1 MRSPPAP
8 SDFSSPPLPS
18 TTPSPASTSTSPPP
32 PAPPSV
38 APPTSSSG
46 SPVAPSRASPP
57 LSSAGLHLEATPAPS
72 RSLQT
77 SSPRG
82 PSPPVSASEPESSE
96 AECGAVPSPLDI
108 FESILS
114 LCECGHSDFVST
126 PRPSFHPEAEV
137 PPPLRAKARESIPP
151 LELPEF
157 PLETPPRWRG
167 YRATVKRQ
175 APVRSRSLSSPIQ
188 TRSRVLMVPPTP
200 AHASLH
206 APSSLLPV
214 EDPACDPNAF
224 CCCSPTAGKR
234 PASAAA
240 MALLQPSTRSYYYY
254 APAPLLSPSGSP
266 PPAGGPRAYTTTA
279 VPAAVASESFYHVAN
294 DAAHVVHA
302 PSLSDAY
309 VSRHETRQ
317 LTVPTL
323 AAAAPAAAG
332 TGEAWGD
339 ARRRLPDSAAADRG
353 SSVTSA
359 LLRKEAELQAL
370 IEEKRLELRLL
381 ERQVNGRRVAEG
393 TSELEEVRHLRGN
406 LCEKEMEVEQLRA
419 EVNLARKEK
428 GDLSADLL
436 VKDAVISALK
446 AGEDAS
452 DLPGVRTVEAVKT
465 LREKEDEN
473 RLLTRRLEALREERR
488 DMRELLLQKDK
499 QLAAA
504 MNVSNPEA
512 KEASAVQ
519 LGVQAIAM
527 VQDSV
532 ELREKIKQLNAQVA
546 ALKEEKS
553 RRELLLEET
562 FRKLTDKRK
571 EAAGLLEM
579 VSQRDMKLARV
590 ETFLQQRNRDYDQL
604 QEQARASL
612 KAETERAE
620 KGEEEIKILEEQQ
633 NALKNIVASRDE
645 KVTCLQ
651 NEVVRRDARIK
662 QLDERLALLSQDLE
676 QTSSHLQQLLRASAA
691 KDAYLYELE
700 SQLRRNEVER
710 QASYLAE
717 VSRTRR
723 LALETRL
730 KEEECRVA
738 LNDKDEALTSAQHE
752 LSRNA
757 LTLQQL
763 RQAFAT
769 VEATDACYRPAAACY
784 RGSKDARTLS
794 RTTSLPFST
803 PADDALYRIPTA
815 SSVPQRPLQESL
827 RLLEVDGVSPQGS
840 GGSPG
845 PTGLLRPA
853 GKGDTSALYT
863 YKVSPTPDTTGAST
877 LVYPAGVSP
886 QTLAPAQAYAGILR
900 VNAAAG
906 GDTTTCAEA
915 QGREA
920 SPTAYATLP
929 VSRAAKVATK
939 KGSGELR
946 SLHKQ

>member
-1 MRSPPAP
+1 MRSPPAS
-8 SDFSSPPLPS
+8 SDSSPPPLPS
-18 TTPSPASTSTSPPP
+18 TTPSPTSTSSSPPP
-32 PAPPSV
+32 PAPPSA
-38 APPTSSSG
+38 APPSSSSG
-46 SPVAPSRASPP
+46 SPVAPSPASSPP
-57 LSSAGLHLEATPAPS
+57 SSGGGLHLEATPAPS
-72 RSLQT
+72 RSLQA
-77 SSPRG
+77 SSPRD
-82 PSPPVSASEPESSE
+82 PAPLVSASEPESSE
-96 AECGAVPSPLDI
+96 ADCGAVPSPLDI
-108 FESILS
+108 FESILR

-126 PRPSFHPEAEV
+126 PRLSFPSEAEA
-137 PPPLRAKARESIPP
+137 PPPRAKLGQSIP

-157 PLETPPRWRG
+157 PLETPSRWRG

-175 APVRSRSLSSPIQ
+175 APVPARSLSSPVQ
-188 TRSRVLMVPPTP
+188 TRSRDLKASPMPV
-200 AHASLH
+200 HASLH
-206 APSSLLPV
+206 APSPLVPV
-214 EDPACDPNAF
+214 EGSACDSNAL
-224 CCCSPTAGKR
+224 CCCSPNAGKR

-240 MALLQPSTRSYYYY
+240 MPLLQPSTRSYYYY

-266 PPAGGPRAYTTTA
+266 PPAGGSRAYTTTA
-279 VPAAVASESFYHVAN
+279 VPAGVASESFYHVAN
-294 DAAHVVHA
+294 DAGKVVHV
-302 PSLSDAY
+302 PSPSRAY
-309 VSRHETRQ
+309 EIRHDTRQ

-323 AAAAPAAAG
+323 GPAAPAAAG

-339 ARRRLPDSAAADRG
+339 ARRRLPDRAAVDRD
-353 SSVTSA
+353 SSLTSA

-381 ERQVNGRRVAEG
+381 ERQANARRIAEG

-436 VKDAVISALK
+436 VKDAVINALK

-452 DLPGVRTVEAVKT
+452 DLPGVRTIEAVKT

-504 MNVSNPEA
+504 MNVSDPET

-645 KVTCLQ
+645 KVMCLQ

-717 VSRTRR
+717 VARTRR

-738 LNDKDEALTSAQHE
+738 LNDKDEALASAQHE

-769 VEATDACYRPAAACY
+769 VEATDACYRPAAACF
-784 RGSKDARTLS
+784 RGNKEARTLS
-794 RTTSLPFST
+794 RTNSLPFSP
-803 PADDALYRIPTA
+803 PADDAIYRIPTA

-827 RLLEVDGVSPQGS
+827 RLLEVDNASPQGAAV
-840 GGSPG
+840 SPS
-845 PTGLLRPA
+845 PTGILRPA
-853 GKGDTSALYT
+853 GKGDASALYT
-863 YKVSPTPDTTGAST
+863 YKVTPTADTTGASP
-877 LVYPAGVSP
+877 LVYPSGVSP
-886 QTLAPAQAYAGILR
+886 QTFAPAQAYAGILR
-900 VNAAAG
+900 GNGAAG
-906 GDTTTCAEA
+906 GDTAPCAET
-915 QGREA
+915 QGRAA

-929 VSRAAKVATK
+929 VSRAAKAATK
-939 KGSGELR
+939 NVSGQVR
-946 SLHKQ
+946 SLQKQ